1 MTRTLNTI
9 LNVQI
14 KVTPNKSQRTFTI
27 RRQGIKFRTLQM
39 SREEFNSA
47 EYWTGQDW
55 SNFLKT
61 DEYYIVK

>member
-9 LNVQI
+9 TNVEI

-39 SREEFNSA
+39 SREEFDSA

-61 DEYYIVK
+61 NEYYIVK

>member
-9 LNVQI
+9 LDIQI
-14 KVTPNKSQRTFTI
+14 KVTANKSQRTYTL
-27 RRQGIKFRTLQM
+27 RKEGVKFRTLQM
-39 SREEFNSA
+39 SREEFDSA

>member
-14 KVTPNKSQRTFTI
+14 KVTPNKSQRTYTI

-39 SREEFNSA
+39 SKEEFNSA

-61 DEYYIVK
+61 NEYYIVK

>member
-9 LNVQI
+9 TNIQI

-39 SREEFNSA
+39 SREEFDSA
-47 EYWTGQDW
+47 DYWTGQDW

-61 DEYYIVK
+61 NEYYIVK

>member
-39 SREEFNSA
+39 SKEEFNSA

-55 SNFLKT
+55 SNFIKT

>member
-1 MTRTLNTI
+1 MTRTLNTV

-39 SREEFNSA
+39 SREVFDSA
-47 EYWTGQDW
+47 DYWTGNDW
-55 SNFLKT
+55 DNFLKT
-61 DEYYIVK
+61 NEYYIVK

>member
-1 MTRTLNTI
+1 MTRTLNTV

-39 SREEFNSA
+39 SREEFDSA
-47 EYWTGQDW
+47 DYWTGQDW

>member
-9 LNVQI
+9 LDIQI

-39 SREEFNSA
+39 SREEFDSA
-47 EYWTGQDW
+47 DYWTGQDW

>member
-9 LNVQI
+9 LNIQI

-39 SREEFNSA
+39 SREEFDSA

-61 DEYYIVK
+61 DEYYIVN

>member
-9 LNVQI
+9 LDIQI

-39 SREEFNSA
+39 SKEEFNSA

>member
-14 KVTPNKSQRTFTI
+14 KVTPNKSQRTFAI

-39 SREEFNSA
+39 SREEFDSA
-47 EYWTGQDW
+47 EYWTGNDW

>member
-9 LNVQI
+9 LNIQI

-27 RRQGIKFRTLQM
+27 RRQSIKFRTLQM
-39 SREEFNSA
+39 SREEFDSA

>member
-9 LNVQI
+9 LDIQI

-27 RRQGIKFRTLQM
+27 RRQGLKFRTLQM
-39 SREEFNSA
+39 SREEFDSA

>member
-9 LNVQI
+9 TNVQI

-39 SREEFNSA
+39 SREEFESA
-47 EYWTGQDW
+47 EYWTGNDW
-55 SNFLKT
+55 DKFLKT
-61 DEYYIVK
+61 NEYYIVK

>member
-39 SREEFNSA
+39 SREEFDSA
-47 EYWTGQDW
+47 DYWTGQDW

>member
-39 SREEFNSA
+39 SREEFDSA

>member
-39 SREEFNSA
+39 SKEEFNSA
-47 EYWTGQDW
+47 EYWTGQD
-55 SNFLKT
+55 
-61 DEYYIVK
+61 

>member
-9 LNVQI
+9 LDIQI
-14 KVTPNKSQRTFTI
+14 KVTPNKSQRTYTI

-39 SREEFNSA
+39 SREEFDSA

>member
-47 EYWTGQDW
+47 DYWTGQDW

>member
-9 LNVQI
+9 TNVEI
-14 KVTPNKSQRTFTI
+14 KVNPNKSQRKYNI
-27 RRQGIKFRTLQM
+27 RKNGLKFRTLQM

-61 DEYYIVK
+61 NEYYIVK

>member
-1 MTRTLNTI
+1 MTRTVITI

-14 KVTPNKSQRTFTI
+14 KVTPNKSQRTYTL
-27 RRQGIKFRTLQM
+27 RKEGVKFRTLQM
-39 SREEFNSA
+39 SREEFDSA

>member
-9 LNVQI
+9 LDIQI

-39 SREEFNSA
+39 SREEFDSA